1 MRADLF
7 DIDCVFYI
15 AGPAAF
21 VGTLRGALANAG
33 VPAAQIH
40 TETID

>member
-7 DIDCVFYI
+7 EIDSAFYI
-15 AGPAAF
+15 AGPPAF
-21 VGTLRGALANAG
+21 ADTLGAQLADAG

-40 TETID
+40 LEVAE